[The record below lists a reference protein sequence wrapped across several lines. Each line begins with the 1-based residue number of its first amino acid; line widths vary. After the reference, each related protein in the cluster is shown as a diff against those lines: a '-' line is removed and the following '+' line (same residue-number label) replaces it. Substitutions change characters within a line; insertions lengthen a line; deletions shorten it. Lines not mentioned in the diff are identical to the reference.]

1 MWCNLKKTIY
11 FDFDGTLYDSDK
23 LMRKFTDICKK
34 FKILEEDIDTIE
46 QELFTE
52 TKLFNLDELANY
64 LSEKYILPPDF
75 LKELENLYSEKNIYP
90 DVYLALNKIKES
102 QKYDMVILT
111 YGNIKYQQKK
121 IHNCDILEYI
131 KEVIITEKKKSDI
144 NNIDYEN
151 SIFIDN
157 NPTQIKALK
166 DKTDNVIRIRRKTD
180 KYSKHDT
187 EISIKE
193 YQDLITLVEKELL

>member
-1 MWCNLKKTIY
+1 MKKTIY

-23 LMRKFTDICKK
+23 LMRQFTDICKK

-52 TKLFNLDELANY
+52 NKLFNLDELANY

-90 DVYLALNKIKES
+90 DVYLALNKIKQS

>member
-52 TKLFNLDELANY
+52 NKLFNLDELANY

-90 DVYLALNKIKES
+90 DVYLALRKIKQS

-131 KEVIITEKKKSDI
+131 KEVIITEKNKSNI

-151 SIFIDN
+151 GIFIDN
-157 NPTQIKALK
+157 NPAQIKALK

>member
-1 MWCNLKKTIY
+1 MKKTIY

-23 LMRKFTDICKK
+23 LRRQFTDICKK

-64 LSEKYILPPDF
+64 LSEKYILPPVF

>member
-1 MWCNLKKTIY
+1 MKKTIY

-75 LKELENLYSEKNIYP
+75 LKELENLYSEKNTYP

-166 DKTDNVIRIRRKTD
+166 AKTDNVIRIRRKTD

>member
-1 MWCNLKKTIY
+1 MKKTIY

-52 TKLFNLDELANY
+52 NKLFNLDELANY

-90 DVYLALNKIKES
+90 DVYLALNKIKQS

-157 NPTQIKALK
+157 NPDQIKALK

>member
-1 MWCNLKKTIY
+1 MKKTIY

>member
-34 FKILEEDIDTIE
+34 FKILEEDIDSIE

-75 LKELENLYSEKNIYP
+75 LKDLENLYSEKNIYP

>member
-1 MWCNLKKTIY
+1 MKKTIY

-23 LMRKFTDICKK
+23 LMRKFTDICKN

-52 TKLFNLDELANY
+52 NKLFNLDELATY

-90 DVYLALNKIKES
+90 DVYLALRKIKQS

-131 KEVIITEKKKSDI
+131 KEVIITEKNKSNI

-157 NPTQIKALK
+157 NPAQIKALK